1 MRMPLYPWSL
11 RSILTARPTVGA
23 LMELC
28 EENYRQLIRLAP
40 SMGRMSGRYDSRVAG
55 HVDLHME
62 VMEQTRYT
70 TLVHLTYYFD
80 RREGRDPDPDAILRV
95 YHDAG
100 QAEVLDLEQQALPLR
115 GPPGLETLD
124 QKWKANLF
132 LSKWL
137 SYCIAQGHSFRQ
149 KAGPLG
155 RVPGGPVETV

>member
-1 MRMPLYPWSL
+1 MRMPFYPWSL
-11 RSILTARPTVGA
+11 RTILTARPSVGA

-40 SMGRMSGRYDSRVAG
+40 AMARMEGQYDSRVAG

-62 VMEQTRYT
+62 VIEQTRYT
-70 TLVHLTYYFD
+70 TLVHLTHYFD
-80 RREGRDPDPDAILRV
+80 QREGRNPDPDATLRV

-100 QAEVLDLEQQALPLR
+100 QAEVLDLEQQVLPIQ
-115 GPPGLETLD
+115 GPPGLGTLE

-137 SYCIAQGHSFRQ
+137 SYCIAQGHKFRQ
-149 KAGPLG
+149 NAGPRG
-155 RVPGGPVETV
+155 RVAGSPAEIA